1 MVAEAWILKMGNQVS
16 SNFRHALYLDSSTKS
31 SNKAQERQII
41 GILSFEVAKVMSK
54 IVNLHKS
61 LTDHEILKLKN
72 EILKSE
78 GIKTLVSDDEK
89 LLLELALVEKL
100 DDFSRIA
107 SVVSRLGK
115 KCTIPALHGFE
126 HVFGDIVSG
135 VIDIKELGFL
145 VKDMESMVR
154 RMERYVNTTVNLY
167 REMEV
172 LNELEG
178 ATKKFQPNQLEE
190 SRKVFEQ
197 KLTLQKQ
204 HVRHLKDASLWDQ
217 TYDKVVELLART
229 MCTVYARIDIVFG
242 DGHSSNTSSMLASRS
257 QYGFNGSLRS
267 VKQDPGRKSGQ
278 LDLVNKVQND
288 TSFRK
293 SLSAKSN
300 GYGNHPRRIVDEGLE
315 KKSNSF
321 GSKVGLQKSE
331 GGLLGLEDFNFVCGI
346 GPGRLFMEC
355 LSQSSSVSEVE
366 DDDHVSYDGQSS
378 QVSGCFGVAS
388 NTKRDNPTLSDIL
401 VRPINGDPLYVES
414 RQFKSSSVKDATLR
428 PKSGLLVYVPPNSV
442 GGSALALHYANVIIV
457 IEKLLKYPHLVGDE
471 ARHDL
476 YQMLPTS
483 LRKTLKT
490 NLKSYTKDLAIYD
503 APLAHDWREKLD
515 SMLKWL
521 SPLAHN
527 MIRWQTER
535 NFEQQQIVS
544 RTNILL
550 LQTLYFADR
559 KKTEEAISEL
569 LVGLNYICRYE
580 QQQNAL
586 WDCAN
591 SFNLEDSIEWQLRVG
606 ASFHS

>member
-1 MVAEAWILKMGNQVS
+1 MVSEAWILKMGSQVS

-31 SNKAQERQII
+31 SRKKQGPQERQNI

-78 GIKTLVSDDEK
+78 GIITLVSDDEK
-89 LLLELALVEKL
+89 QLLELALVEKL
-100 DDFSRIA
+100 DGFNRIA

-115 KCTIPALHGFE
+115 KCTIPALQGFE

-145 VKDMESMVR
+145 VKDMESMVKK
-154 RMERYVNTTVNLY
+154 MERYVNNTVNLY

-178 ATKKFQPNQLEE
+178 ATKKYQLEE
-190 SRKVFEQ
+190 SRKAFEQ
-197 KLTLQKQ
+197 KLTWQKQ
-204 HVRHLKDASLWDQ
+204 DVRHLKGASLWDQ
-217 TYDKVVELLART
+217 SYDKVVELLART
-229 MCTVYARIDIVFG
+229 VCTVYARIHVVFG
-242 DGHSSNTSSMLASRS
+242 DGHSSNTSSMLTSRS
-257 QYGFNGSLRS
+257 QYGFSGSLRS

-278 LDLVNKVQND
+278 LDLVNKVHKD
-288 TSFRK
+288 TSSRK
-293 SLSAKSN
+293 SLLAKSN
-300 GYGNHPRRIVDEGLE
+300 GYGNHPGRIVDEGLE
-315 KKSNSF
+315 KKGISF

-331 GGLLGLEDFNFVCGI
+331 GGLFGPEDFNFVCGI
-346 GPGRLFMEC
+346 GPGRLFLEC
-355 LSQSSSVSEVE
+355 LSLSSSASEVE

-388 NTKRDNPTLSDIL
+388 NIKGDNRTISDIL
-401 VRPINGDPLYVES
+401 VRPINGDPLYGER
-414 RQFKSSSVKDATLR
+414 RQFKSSSVKDTTFG
-428 PKSGLLVYVPPNSV
+428 PKSSLLVHAPPNSV
-442 GGSALALHYANVIIV
+442 GDSALALHYANVIIV
-457 IEKLLKYPHLVGDE
+457 IEKLLKYPHLVGEE

-483 LRKTLKT
+483 LRKTLKA

-503 APLAHDWREKLD
+503 APLAHDWKEKLD

-535 NFEQQQIVS
+535 NFEQQQIVTK
-544 RTNILL
+544 TNVLL

-559 KKTEEAISEL
+559 KRTEEAISEL

-591 SFNLEDSIEWQLRVG
+591 SFNLEDGTEWQLQVG